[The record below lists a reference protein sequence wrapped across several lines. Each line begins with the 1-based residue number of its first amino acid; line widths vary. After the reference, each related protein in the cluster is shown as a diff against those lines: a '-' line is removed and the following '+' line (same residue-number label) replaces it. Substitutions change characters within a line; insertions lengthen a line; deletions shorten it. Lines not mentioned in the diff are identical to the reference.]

1 MPQTKTARSDPGRF
15 LFPRSAEDPAGG
27 QGRELHVVENELV
40 PVAEVDDR
48 VLVHL
53 RQGVG
58 GAGLQLHPVAVGG
71 AEIGDVIDAAGE
83 GKDVRPSL

>member
-1 MPQTKTARSDPGRF
+1 M
-15 LFPRSAEDPAGG
+15 
-27 QGRELHVVENELV
+27 
-40 PVAEVDDR
+40 AEVDDR
-48 VLVHL
+48 VLAHL